1 MRLNNRPPSG
11 AVTARGRDS
20 LIPERSSCPAGDGR
34 SEHSPDDRLD
44 SDASVDGTRSAQQS
58 GRSALR
64 CWKSCPCC
72 YGRHDLAARNQ
83 GLLAARFQ
91 VGGLSQGG
99 RATGAPRITET
110 LVAEFPKSD
119 EESRSNSTETTM
131 HGSGGSVERRVHD
144 WNQVGAYS
152 VRTPNRVHVA
162 AGQYLYCTSP
172 STSPRATKPIVR
184 LSRELFRLSPSTK
197 HIPSGTFAL
206 G

>member
-1 MRLNNRPPSG
+1 MLKWVGGQLEMGATTWRPG
-11 AVTARGRDS
+11 TKDFWQRDS
-20 LIPERSSCPAGDGR
+20 GWEVFHREAVR
-34 SEHSPDDRLD
+34 R
-44 SDASVDGTRSAQQS
+44 
-58 GRSALR
+58 AL
-64 CWKSCPCC
+64 
-72 YGRHDLAARNQ
+72 
-83 GLLAARFQ
+83 
-91 VGGLSQGG
+91 LS
-99 RATGAPRITET
+99 IMET

-119 EESRSNSTETTM
+119 EESSSNCTEATM
-131 HGSGGSVERRVHD
+131 HGFGGYVERRVHD

>member
-1 MRLNNRPPSG
+1 MDRPHES
-11 AVTARGRDS
+11 A
-20 LIPERSSCPAGDGR
+20 
-34 SEHSPDDRLD
+34 
-44 SDASVDGTRSAQQS
+44 DA
-58 GRSALR
+58 
-64 CWKSCPCC
+64 
-72 YGRHDLAARNQ
+72 YGRHDSAPGSKDFWQRDSRWEVFHREAVRRA
-83 GLLAARFQ
+83 LL
-91 VGGLSQGG
+91 G
-99 RATGAPRITET
+99 ITET

>member
-1 MRLNNRPPSG
+1 MGATTWRPG
-11 AVTARGRDS
+11 TKDFWQRDS
-20 LIPERSSCPAGDGR
+20 RWEVFHREAVR
-34 SEHSPDDRLD
+34 R
-44 SDASVDGTRSAQQS
+44 
-58 GRSALR
+58 ALL
-64 CWKSCPCC
+64 
-72 YGRHDLAARNQ
+72 G
-83 GLLAARFQ
+83 
-91 VGGLSQGG
+91 
-99 RATGAPRITET
+99 ITET

-131 HGSGGSVERRVHD
+131 HGSGDSVERRVHD
-144 WNQVGAYS
+144 WNQVSAYS

>member
-1 MRLNNRPPSG
+1 MWRGEVR
-11 AVTARGRDS
+11 RGR
-20 LIPERSSCPAGDGR
+20 AGRAFDFGEPGVLDG
-34 SEHSPDDRLD
+34 
-44 SDASVDGTRSAQQS
+44 ATA
-58 GRSALR
+58 
-64 CWKSCPCC
+64 KS
-72 YGRHDLAARNQ
+72 LAAGRR
-83 GLLAARFQ
+83 GPRQ
-91 VGGLSQGG
+91 VGQIVK
-99 RATGAPRITET
+99 TKPPRRSCLRILDQSLE
-110 LVAEFPKSD
+110 PR

-144 WNQVGAYS
+144 WNQVVAYS

-184 LSRELFRLSPSTK
+184 LSRELLRLSPSTK

>member
-1 MRLNNRPPSG
+1 MDSIGGG
-11 AVTARGRDS
+11 AEQFCEQWVLDDTAAGRV
-20 LIPERSSCPAGDGR
+20 R
-34 SEHSPDDRLD
+34 
-44 SDASVDGTRSAQQS
+44 VAQ
-58 GRSALR
+58 
-64 CWKSCPCC
+64 
-72 YGRHDLAARNQ
+72 
-83 GLLAARFQ
+83 
-91 VGGLSQGG
+91 
-99 RATGAPRITET
+99 RITRFERAEGPRVQFGPIAEEEFDPDRF
-110 LVAEFPKSD
+110 LDGPQVAEFSKSD

-144 WNQVGAYS
+144 WNQVVAYS

>member
-1 MRLNNRPPSG
+1 MCPRRRTRATIRSIGAKMLEKLPILLWAPRLG
-11 AVTARGRDS
+11 AR
-20 LIPERSSCPAGDGR
+20 
-34 SEHSPDDRLD
+34 
-44 SDASVDGTRSAQQS
+44 
-58 GRSALR
+58 
-64 CWKSCPCC
+64 K
-72 YGRHDLAARNQ
+72 Q
-83 GLLAARFQ
+83 GLLQRDSRWKVFHSEAVR
-91 VGGLSQGG
+91 
-99 RATGAPRITET
+99 RALLGMTET
-110 LVAEFPKSD
+110 LVAEFSNSD
-119 EESRSNSTETTM
+119 KESRSDRTDSTI

-184 LSRELFRLSPSTK
+184 LSRELLRLSPSTK

>member
-1 MRLNNRPPSG
+1 MGATTWRPG
-11 AVTARGRDS
+11 TKDFWQRDS
-20 LIPERSSCPAGDGR
+20 RWEVFHREAVR
-34 SEHSPDDRLD
+34 R
-44 SDASVDGTRSAQQS
+44 
-58 GRSALR
+58 ALL
-64 CWKSCPCC
+64 
-72 YGRHDLAARNQ
+72 G
-83 GLLAARFQ
+83 
-91 VGGLSQGG
+91 
-99 RATGAPRITET
+99 ITET
-110 LVAEFPKSD
+110 LVAEFPKSG

-131 HGSGGSVERRVHD
+131 HGSGDSVEGRVHD